1 MRSRKEEPQWL
12 AVWAKPLGIG
22 ALVGVVTCLVSLL
35 GMAALLLTQD
45 TPQTFVSPLAL
56 VALVVGCFVGGVVAA
71 RCAGQNGWLM
81 GLSCGGV
88 LFLLLLFGSG
98 FAMLRST
105 AMHPLLKL
113 AIMLLS
119 AAVGGIV
126 GINLKSRRA

>member
-22 ALVGVVTCLVSLL
+22 ALVGVVACLVSLL

-45 TPQTFVSPLAL
+45 TPQTFVAPLAL

-81 GLSCGGV
+81 GLLCGGV

-98 FAMLRST
+98 FALFRST

-113 AIMLLS
+113 AVMLLS
-119 AAVGGIV
+119 SAVGGIV
-126 GINLKSRRA
+126 GINLKPRRA